1 MEDKIKSIIDKA
13 TELKKRG
20 ISDLYIAK
28 LVHIELGKILIYDN
42 NYTANFNKEDDKEP
56 TQITKDRQANILGEK
71 TDIFK
76 KSQVCRGMAEIYV
89 AILNKIGINS
99 KVMGIEKKGDVEGA
113 LREDGTII
121 DVPEIYDCSLN
132 DNLEIITGK
141 NEKNNGYI
149 SSHYCAMVEIDGLD
163 YIQDFL
169 IDSALFRIK
178 VGEASINDSSI
189 PGFCLKE
196 NYESRTKQ
204 SLPLSPEYIEKLQ
217 SEYEKYTNEPNTE
230 QTFQFLFEQLK
241 RYDKDFGFEESKDF
255 FLSISKRILP
265 KDFNPQNLKIVNLL
279 KESQST
285 CDIISIYN
293 YNGINYLLRG
303 GTESTS
309 VKYDLGQ
316 ISIGQIETLI
326 SQGFEARKKSDELTL
341 NESIIDSRPNIS
353 MKEVVSNAITQ
364 GITIEDVARSD
375 NEEYRNRNMQEFQI
389 EGVTKDD

>member
-13 TELKKRG
+13 TKLKKSG

-56 TQITKDRQANILGEK
+56 TQITKDRQAMILGEK

-121 DVPEIYDCSLN
+121 DVPEIYDCSFN

-141 NEKNNGYI
+141 NEKSNGYI
-149 SSHYCAMVEIDGLD
+149 SSHYCAKVEIDGLE

-178 VGEASINDSSI
+178 LGEASINDSI

-196 NYESRTKQ
+196 NYESRAKQ
-204 SLPLSPEYIEKLQ
+204 SLPLTPEYIEKIQ

-279 KESQST
+279 KENQST

-303 GTESTS
+303 GAESTS

-316 ISIGQIETLI
+316 ISVSQIETLI
-326 SQGFEARKKSDELTL
+326 SQGFETRKKSDELTL
-341 NESIIDSRPNIS
+341 NESIINRRSNIS
-353 MKEVVSNAITQ
+353 MKAVVSNAINQ

-375 NEEYRNRNMQEFQI
+375 NEEYRNMQEFQI

>member
-13 TELKKRG
+13 TELKKSG

-56 TQITKDRQANILGEK
+56 TQITKDRQAMILGEK

-76 KSQVCRGMAEIYV
+76 NSQVCRGMAEIYV

-99 KVMGIEKKGDVEGA
+99 KVMGIEKKGDVDGA
-113 LREDGTII
+113 LREDGTVI
-121 DVPEIYDCSLN
+121 DVPEIYDCSFN

-141 NEKNNGYI
+141 NEKSNGYI
-149 SSHYCAMVEIDGLD
+149 SSHYCAKVEIDGLE

-178 VGEASINDSSI
+178 VGEASINDSI

-196 NYESRTKQ
+196 NYESRAKQ
-204 SLPLSPEYIEKLQ
+204 SLPLAPEYIEKIQ

-303 GTESTS
+303 GAESTS

-316 ISIGQIETLI
+316 ISVSQIETLI
-326 SQGFEARKKSDELTL
+326 FQGFETRKKSDELTL
-341 NESIIDSRPNIS
+341 NESIIDRRSNIS
-353 MKEVVSNAITQ
+353 MKAVVSNAINQ
-364 GITIEDVARSD
+364 GITIEDVTRSD
-375 NEEYRNRNMQEFQI
+375 NEEYRNMQEFQI

>member
-13 TELKKRG
+13 TELKKSG

-56 TQITKDRQANILGEK
+56 TQITKDRQAMILGEK

-121 DVPEIYDCSLN
+121 DVPEIYDCSFN

-149 SSHYCAMVEIDGLD
+149 SSHYCAKVEIDGLE

-178 VGEASINDSSI
+178 VGEASINDSI

-196 NYESRTKQ
+196 NYESRAKQ
-204 SLPLSPEYIEKLQ
+204 SLPLAPEYIEKIQ

-303 GTESTS
+303 GAESTS

-316 ISIGQIETLI
+316 ISVSQIETLI
-326 SQGFEARKKSDELTL
+326 SQGFETRKKSDELTL
-341 NESIIDSRPNIS
+341 NESIIDRRSNIS
-353 MKEVVSNAITQ
+353 MKAVVSNAINQ

-375 NEEYRNRNMQEFQI
+375 NEEYRNMQECQI

>member
-13 TELKKRG
+13 IELKKSG
-20 ISDLYIAK
+20 ISNLYIAK

-56 TQITKDRQANILGEK
+56 TQITKDRQAMILGEK

-121 DVPEIYDCSLN
+121 DVPEIYDCSFN

-141 NEKNNGYI
+141 NEKSNGYI
-149 SSHYCAMVEIDGLD
+149 SSHYCAKVEIDGLE

-178 VGEASINDSSI
+178 VGEASINDSI

-196 NYESRTKQ
+196 NYESRAKQ

-303 GTESTS
+303 GAESTS

-316 ISIGQIETLI
+316 ISVSQIETLI
-326 SQGFEARKKSDELTL
+326 SQGFETRKKSDELTL
-341 NESIIDSRPNIS
+341 NESIIDRRSNIS
-353 MKEVVSNAITQ
+353 MKAVVSNAINQ

-375 NEEYRNRNMQEFQI
+375 NEEYRNMQEFQI

>member
-56 TQITKDRQANILGEK
+56 TQITNDRQANILGEK

-196 NYESRTKQ
+196 NYESRAKQ
-204 SLPLSPEYIEKLQ
+204 SLPLAPEYIEKLQ

-303 GTESTS
+303 GAESTS

>member
-13 TELKKRG
+13 TELKKSE
-20 ISDLYIAK
+20 ISNLYIAK
-28 LVHIELGKILIYDN
+28 FVHIELGKILIYDN

-56 TQITKDRQANILGEK
+56 TQITKDRQASILGEK
-71 TDIFK
+71 TDICK

-99 KVMGIEKKGDVEGA
+99 KVIGTEKKGDVEGA

-121 DVPEIYDCSLN
+121 DVPEIYDCSFN

-141 NEKNNGYI
+141 NEKSNGYI
-149 SSHYCAMVEIDGLD
+149 SNHYCAMVEINGKE
-163 YIQDFL
+163 YMQDFL
-169 IDSALFRIK
+169 IDSALYRIK
-178 VGEASINDSSI
+178 VGEASINDSI

-196 NYESRTKQ
+196 NYESRVKQ
-204 SLPLSPEYIEKLQ
+204 SLPLSPKYIEKLQ
-217 SEYEKYTNEPNTE
+217 SEYKKYTNEPNIE

-255 FLSISKRILP
+255 LLSISKRILP
-265 KDFNPQNLKIVNLL
+265 KDFNPQNLKIINLL

-303 GTESTS
+303 GAESTS
-309 VKYDLGQ
+309 VKYNLGQ
-316 ISIGQIETLI
+316 ISVGQIETLI

-341 NESIIDSRPNIS
+341 NESIISQSNIS
-353 MKEVVSNAITQ
+353 MKAVVSNAISQ

-375 NEEYRNRNMQEFQI
+375 NEEYRNRNIQEFQV

>member
-13 TELKKRG
+13 TELKKSG

-56 TQITKDRQANILGEK
+56 TQITKDRQAMILGEK

-121 DVPEIYDCSLN
+121 DVPEIYDCSFN

-141 NEKNNGYI
+141 NEKSNGYI
-149 SSHYCAMVEIDGLD
+149 SSHYCAKVEIDGLE

-178 VGEASINDSSI
+178 VGEASINDSI

-196 NYESRTKQ
+196 NYESRAKQ
-204 SLPLSPEYIEKLQ
+204 SLPLAPEYIEKIQ

-303 GTESTS
+303 GAESTS

-316 ISIGQIETLI
+316 ISVSQIETLI
-326 SQGFEARKKSDELTL
+326 SQGFETRKKSDELTL
-341 NESIIDSRPNIS
+341 NESIIDRRSNIS
-353 MKEVVSNAITQ
+353 MKAVVSNAINQ

-375 NEEYRNRNMQEFQI
+375 NEEYRNMQECQI

>member
-13 TELKKRG
+13 TKLKKSG

-56 TQITKDRQANILGEK
+56 TQITKDRQAMILGEK

-76 KSQVCRGMAEIYV
+76 NSQVCRGMAEIYV

-121 DVPEIYDCSLN
+121 DVPEIYDCSFN

-141 NEKNNGYI
+141 NEKSNGYI
-149 SSHYCAMVEIDGLD
+149 SSHYCAKVEIDGLE

-178 VGEASINDSSI
+178 VGEASINDSI

-196 NYESRTKQ
+196 NYESRAKQ
-204 SLPLSPEYIEKLQ
+204 SLPLAPEYIEKIQ

-303 GTESTS
+303 GAESTS

-316 ISIGQIETLI
+316 ISVSQIETLI
-326 SQGFEARKKSDELTL
+326 FQGFETRKKSDELTL
-341 NESIIDSRPNIS
+341 NESIIDRRSNIS
-353 MKEVVSNAITQ
+353 MKAVVSNAINQ

-375 NEEYRNRNMQEFQI
+375 NEEYRNMQEFQI

>member
-1 MEDKIKSIIDKA
+1 MKNKIKNIIDKA
-13 TELKKRG
+13 TEFKKSG
-20 ISDLYIAK
+20 ISDLYLAK
-28 LVHIELGKILIYDN
+28 FVHIELGKILIYDN
-42 NYTANFNKEDDKEP
+42 NYTANFNKEDDKET
-56 TQITKDRQANILGEK
+56 TQITKDRQAIILERK

-76 KSQVCRGMAEIYV
+76 KEQVCSGMAEIYV

-99 KVMGIEKKGDVEGA
+99 KVIGIEKKGDVEGA

-121 DVPEIYDCSLN
+121 DVPEIYDCSLDN
-132 DNLEIITGK
+132 NLEIITGK
-141 NEKNNGYI
+141 NKKNNDHI
-149 SSHYCAMVEIDGLD
+149 SNHYCAKLEIDKLE

-178 VGEASINDSSI
+178 VGEASINDNL

-196 NYESRTKQ
+196 NYESRAKQ
-204 SLPLSPEYIEKLQ
+204 SLPLAPEYIEKIQ
-217 SEYEKYTNEPNTE
+217 SEYKKYTNEPNTE

-241 RYDKDFGFEESKDF
+241 RYDKNFGFEESKDF

-265 KDFNPQNLKIVNLL
+265 KDFNSQNLKIINLL
-279 KESQST
+279 KESQNT

-303 GTESTS
+303 GAESTS

-316 ISIGQIETLI
+316 ISVSQIETLI
-326 SQGFEARKKSDELTL
+326 SQGFEARKKSDEVTL
-341 NESIIDSRPNIS
+341 NESIIDRRSNIS
-353 MKEVVSNAITQ
+353 MKAVVSNAITQ

-375 NEEYRNRNMQEFQI
+375 NEEYMNRNNQEFQI
-389 EGVTKDD
+389 EGVIKDD

>member
-56 TQITKDRQANILGEK
+56 TQITKDRQAMILGEK

>member
-13 TELKKRG
+13 TKLKKSG

-56 TQITKDRQANILGEK
+56 TQITKDRQAMILGEK

-76 KSQVCRGMAEIYV
+76 NSQVCRGMAEIYV

-121 DVPEIYDCSLN
+121 DVPEIYDCSFN

-141 NEKNNGYI
+141 NEKSNGYI
-149 SSHYCAMVEIDGLD
+149 SSHYCAKVEIDGLE

-178 VGEASINDSSI
+178 VGEASINDSI

-196 NYESRTKQ
+196 NYESRAKQ
-204 SLPLSPEYIEKLQ
+204 SLPLAPEYIEKIQ

-303 GTESTS
+303 GAESTS

-316 ISIGQIETLI
+316 ISVSQIETLI
-326 SQGFEARKKSDELTL
+326 SQGFETRKKSDELTL
-341 NESIIDSRPNIS
+341 NESIIDRRSNIS
-353 MKEVVSNAITQ
+353 MKAVVSNAINQ

-375 NEEYRNRNMQEFQI
+375 NEEYRNMQEFQI

>member
-13 TELKKRG
+13 TELKKSG

-42 NYTANFNKEDDKEP
+42 NYTANFNKENDKEP
-56 TQITKDRQANILGEK
+56 TQITKDRQAMILGEK

-121 DVPEIYDCSLN
+121 DVPEIYDCSFN

-141 NEKNNGYI
+141 NEKSNGYF
-149 SSHYCAMVEIDGLD
+149 SSHYCAKVEIDGLE

-178 VGEASINDSSI
+178 VGEASINDSI

-196 NYESRTKQ
+196 NYESRAKQ
-204 SLPLSPEYIEKLQ
+204 SLPLAPKYIEKIQ

-265 KDFNPQNLKIVNLL
+265 KDFNSQNLKIVNLL

-303 GTESTS
+303 GAESTS

-316 ISIGQIETLI
+316 ISVSQIETLI
-326 SQGFEARKKSDELTL
+326 SQGFETRKKSDELTL
-341 NESIIDSRPNIS
+341 NESIIDRRSNIS
-353 MKEVVSNAITQ
+353 MKAVVSNAINQ

-375 NEEYRNRNMQEFQI
+375 NEEYRNMQEFQI

>member
-189 PGFCLKE
+189 PWFCLKE

>member
-13 TELKKRG
+13 TELKKSG

-56 TQITKDRQANILGEK
+56 TQVTKDRQAMILGEK

-121 DVPEIYDCSLN
+121 DVPEIYDCSFN

-141 NEKNNGYI
+141 NEKSNGYI
-149 SSHYCAMVEIDGLD
+149 SGHYCAKVEIDGLE

-178 VGEASINDSSI
+178 VGEASINDSI

-196 NYESRTKQ
+196 NYESRAKQ
-204 SLPLSPEYIEKLQ
+204 SLPLAPEYIEKIQ

-255 FLSISKRILP
+255 FLSISKRILQ

-303 GTESTS
+303 GAESTS

-316 ISIGQIETLI
+316 ISVSQIETLI
-326 SQGFEARKKSDELTL
+326 SQGFETRKKSDELTL
-341 NESIIDSRPNIS
+341 NESIIDRRSNIS
-353 MKEVVSNAITQ
+353 MKAVVSNAINQ

-375 NEEYRNRNMQEFQI
+375 NEEYRNMQEFQI

>member
-13 TELKKRG
+13 TKLKKSG

-56 TQITKDRQANILGEK
+56 TQITKDRQAMILGEK

-99 KVMGIEKKGDVEGA
+99 KVMGIEKKGDVDGA
-113 LREDGTII
+113 LREDGTVI
-121 DVPEIYDCSLN
+121 DVPEIYDCSFN

-141 NEKNNGYI
+141 NEKSNGYI
-149 SSHYCAMVEIDGLD
+149 SSHYCAKVEIDGLE

-178 VGEASINDSSI
+178 VGEASINDSI

-196 NYESRTKQ
+196 NYESRAKQ
-204 SLPLSPEYIEKLQ
+204 SLPLAPEYIEKIQ

-303 GTESTS
+303 GAESTS

-316 ISIGQIETLI
+316 ISVSQIETLI
-326 SQGFEARKKSDELTL
+326 FQGFETRKKSDELTL
-341 NESIIDSRPNIS
+341 NESIIDRRSNIS
-353 MKEVVSNAITQ
+353 MKAVVSNAINQ

-375 NEEYRNRNMQEFQI
+375 NEEYRNMQEFQI

>member
-56 TQITKDRQANILGEK
+56 TQITKDRQAMILGEK

-279 KESQST
+279 KENQST

-303 GTESTS
+303 GAESTS

-316 ISIGQIETLI
+316 ISVSQIETLI
-326 SQGFEARKKSDELTL
+326 SQGFETRKKSDELTL
-341 NESIIDSRPNIS
+341 NESIINRRSNIS
-353 MKEVVSNAITQ
+353 MKAVVSNAINQ

-375 NEEYRNRNMQEFQI
+375 NEEYRNMQEFQI

>member
-13 TELKKRG
+13 TELKKSG

-56 TQITKDRQANILGEK
+56 TQITKDRQAMILGEK

-113 LREDGTII
+113 LRKDGTII
-121 DVPEIYDCSLN
+121 DVPEIYDCSFN

-141 NEKNNGYI
+141 NEKSNGYI
-149 SSHYCAMVEIDGLD
+149 SSHYCAKVEIDGLE

-178 VGEASINDSSI
+178 VGEASINDSI

-196 NYESRTKQ
+196 NYESRAKQ
-204 SLPLSPEYIEKLQ
+204 SLPLAPEYIEKIQ

-303 GTESTS
+303 GAESTS

-316 ISIGQIETLI
+316 ISVSQIETLI
-326 SQGFEARKKSDELTL
+326 SQGLETRKKSDELTL
-341 NESIIDSRPNIS
+341 NESIIDRRSNIS
-353 MKEVVSNAITQ
+353 MKAVVSNAINQ

-375 NEEYRNRNMQEFQI
+375 NEEYRNRQEFQI

>member
-56 TQITKDRQANILGEK
+56 TQITKDRQAMILGEK

-121 DVPEIYDCSLN
+121 DVPEIYDCSFN

-141 NEKNNGYI
+141 NEKSNGYI
-149 SSHYCAMVEIDGLD
+149 SSHYCAKVEIDGLE

-178 VGEASINDSSI
+178 VGEASINDSI

-196 NYESRTKQ
+196 NYESRAKQ
-204 SLPLSPEYIEKLQ
+204 SLPLAPEYIEKIQ

>member
-1 MEDKIKSIIDKA
+1 MENKIKSIIDKA
-13 TELKKRG
+13 TKLKKSG

-56 TQITKDRQANILGEK
+56 TQVTKDRQAMILGEK

-121 DVPEIYDCSLN
+121 DVPEIYDCSFN

-141 NEKNNGYI
+141 NEKSNGYI
-149 SSHYCAMVEIDGLD
+149 SGHYCAKVEIDGLE

-178 VGEASINDSSI
+178 VGEASINDSI

-196 NYESRTKQ
+196 NYKSRTKQ
-204 SLPLSPEYIEKLQ
+204 SLPLAPEYIEKIQ

-255 FLSISKRILP
+255 FLSISKRILQ

-303 GTESTS
+303 GAESTS
-309 VKYDLGQ
+309 VKYDLGK
-316 ISIGQIETLI
+316 ISVSQIETLI
-326 SQGFEARKKSDELTL
+326 SQGLETRKKSDELTL
-341 NESIIDSRPNIS
+341 NESIIDRRSNIS
-353 MKEVVSNAITQ
+353 MKAVVSNAINQ

-375 NEEYRNRNMQEFQI
+375 NEEYRNRQEFQI
-389 EGVTKDD
+389 EGVTKDE

>member
-13 TELKKRG
+13 TKLKKSG

-56 TQITKDRQANILGEK
+56 TQITKHRQAMILGEK

-121 DVPEIYDCSLN
+121 DVPEIYDCSFN

-141 NEKNNGYI
+141 NEKSNGYI
-149 SSHYCAMVEIDGLD
+149 SSHYCAKVEIDGLE

-178 VGEASINDSSI
+178 LGEASINDSI

-196 NYESRTKQ
+196 NYESRAKQ
-204 SLPLSPEYIEKLQ
+204 SLPLTPEYIEKIQ

-303 GTESTS
+303 GAESTS

-316 ISIGQIETLI
+316 ISVSQIETLI
-326 SQGFEARKKSDELTL
+326 SQGFETRKKSDELTL
-341 NESIIDSRPNIS
+341 NESIIDRRSNIS
-353 MKEVVSNAITQ
+353 MKAVVSNAINQ

-375 NEEYRNRNMQEFQI
+375 NEEYRNMQEFQI

>member
-1 MEDKIKSIIDKA
+1 M
-13 TELKKRG
+13 
-20 ISDLYIAK
+20 
-28 LVHIELGKILIYDN
+28 HIELGKILIYDN

-56 TQITKDRQANILGEK
+56 TQITKDRQAMILGEK

-121 DVPEIYDCSLN
+121 DVPEIYDCSFN

-141 NEKNNGYI
+141 NEKSNGYI
-149 SSHYCAMVEIDGLD
+149 SSHYCAKVEIDGLE

-178 VGEASINDSSI
+178 VGEASINDSI

-196 NYESRTKQ
+196 NYESRAKQ
-204 SLPLSPEYIEKLQ
+204 SLPLAPEYIEKIQ

-303 GTESTS
+303 GNKSTS
-309 VKYDLGQ
+309 VKYNLGQ
-316 ISIGQIETLI
+316 ISVDQIETLI
-326 SQGFEARKKSDELTL
+326 SQGFEGRKKSDELTL
-341 NESIIDSRPNIS
+341 NESIIEHQSNIS
-353 MKEVVSNAITQ
+353 MKAVVSNAITQ

-375 NEEYRNRNMQEFQI
+375 NEEYMNRNKQEFQI
-389 EGVTKDD
+389 EGVIKDD

>member
-1 MEDKIKSIIDKA
+1 MENKIKSIIDKA
-13 TELKKRG
+13 TKLKKSG

-56 TQITKDRQANILGEK
+56 TQVTKDRQAMILGEK

-121 DVPEIYDCSLN
+121 DVPEIYDCSFN

-141 NEKNNGYI
+141 NEKSNGYI
-149 SSHYCAMVEIDGLD
+149 SGHYCAKVEIDGLE

-178 VGEASINDSSI
+178 VGEASINDSI

-204 SLPLSPEYIEKLQ
+204 SLPLAPEYIEKIQ

-255 FLSISKRILP
+255 FLSISKRILQ

-303 GTESTS
+303 GAESTS

-316 ISIGQIETLI
+316 ISVSQIETLI
-326 SQGFEARKKSDELTL
+326 SQGLETRKKSDELTL
-341 NESIIDSRPNIS
+341 NESIIDRRSNIS
-353 MKEVVSNAITQ
+353 MKAVVSNAINQ

-375 NEEYRNRNMQEFQI
+375 NEEYRNRQEFQI

>member
-13 TELKKRG
+13 TELKKSG

-56 TQITKDRQANILGEK
+56 TQITKDRQAMILGEK

-149 SSHYCAMVEIDGLD
+149 SSHYCAKVEIDGLE

-178 VGEASINDSSI
+178 VGEASINDSI

-196 NYESRTKQ
+196 NYESRAKQ
-204 SLPLSPEYIEKLQ
+204 SLPLAPEYIEKIQ

-303 GTESTS
+303 GAESTS

-316 ISIGQIETLI
+316 ISVSQIETLI
-326 SQGFEARKKSDELTL
+326 FQGFETRKKSDELTL
-341 NESIIDSRPNIS
+341 NESIIDRRSNIS
-353 MKEVVSNAITQ
+353 MKAVVSNAINQ
-364 GITIEDVARSD
+364 GITIEDVTRSD
-375 NEEYRNRNMQEFQI
+375 NEEYRNMQEFQI